1 VPLSPRDIS
10 HTHENFTRFVPVRVL
25 LVDDEVQQL
34 AVRALVMKASGL
46 SVITASCPIEALC
59 ILAGAIKK
67 IEVAILDY
75 DMRS

>member
-1 VPLSPRDIS
+1 M
-10 HTHENFTRFVPVRVL
+10 RVL

-34 AVRALVMKASGL
+34 AVRARVMKASGL
-46 SVITASCPIEALC
+46 SVTTASGPIEAIR

-75 DMRS
+75 DMP